1 MVSDSFHTRLCV
13 LPHDDRVLTVQCT
26 RVLTVHDRTQ
36 GPVELYVI
44 CLLARFVY
52 AQRLFEQIYFVT
64 KFWHWSCWPLC
75 LTEAEILIGYL
86 YIGKANNRIQN
97 YRCKYFDKLCMG
109 LKFWHMFNKFTWFF
123 MSIVFNFVSVNEE
136 HDFHWKF

>member
-1 MVSDSFHTRLCV
+1 MGSDSFHTRLCV

-52 AQRLFEQIYFVT
+52 AQRLFEQIYFDIFLIT
-64 KFWHWSCWPLC
+64 CHGQKFF
-75 LTEAEILIGYL
+75 
-86 YIGKANNRIQN
+86 R
-97 YRCKYFDKLCMG
+97 
-109 LKFWHMFNKFTWFF
+109 MFVFTSDLHTFAVDSRSV
-123 MSIVFNFVSVNEE
+123 MSLA
-136 HDFHWKF
+136 H